1 MSRQVRGHAAF
12 LIFFGPTQ
20 RVHTLKEEESAASL
34 TERQTGYSGAESAF
48 IPFCGSEKHREMR
61 AREWRANE
69 SKKANGS

>member
-20 RVHTLKEEESAASL
+20 LVRRLEKNRAACL
-34 TERQTGYSGAESAF
+34 TERQTGCSGAEPAF
-48 IPFCGSEKHREMR
+48 IPFCGSEKDREMR